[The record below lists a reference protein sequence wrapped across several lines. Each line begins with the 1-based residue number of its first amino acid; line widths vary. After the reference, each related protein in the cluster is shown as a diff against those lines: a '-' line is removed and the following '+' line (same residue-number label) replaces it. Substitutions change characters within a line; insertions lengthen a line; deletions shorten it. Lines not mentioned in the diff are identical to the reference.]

1 MRFWGA
7 FLCVLAFSFGGWGQT
22 AQPSTPGQ
30 NPAASP
36 ESTQLK
42 NDLQQVFLADARVH
56 DLLSLLQP
64 SHWQMTDAERA
75 SFNQRIDTV
84 QQELA
89 TLEKWR
95 YQLFYHPESLE
106 SGQKTA
112 EALGDLI
119 PTLQEVSTAVE
130 QYAGQEAAR
139 PLEQSIHDLNG
150 LKNRLSQDLAQAF
163 PGKFAPEGAT
173 ATVAAKPLQAPQTQA
188 AATPSKPQRPSA
200 PPAGNMT
207 PTPNPA
213 APAVAA
219 PAARTPKKAVQPSTR
234 PAAPSGP
241 PTSLGTNLPPAKVK
255 DLLSKV
261 YLASARLNDLLG
273 LIQSQN
279 WKMTNAERAL
289 LNDRLHGIQ
298 EQLKTLEKWRYQ
310 FYYHPRDLNSGQQT
324 VSAIDHLIPSIQGV
338 ASAVTQYEGSSAG
351 GQLDQPVQELA
362 DAEKPLLAYV
372 MYLNAEIQKQLTAQP
387 VGLPGGKT
395 LETERITAPQAP
407 PTPLTSMAAVT
418 PPLTHAQVKAILY
431 KLYIS
436 EFRIQDL
443 LSQERPA
450 QWKAP
455 QSDRILLSQSQQT
468 MLAQLR
474 QVEKW
479 RALFSEYPDNV
490 YYAFQTY
497 LSVLKLFHPLWLFSN
512 QVSQYE
518 SANLGSDYRR
528 RANDLEANLNDLLPY
543 VSFIL
548 KNEAETTQMFQADLA
563 NCQNELG
570 YAMHGAVRS
579 ATPIR
584 NIVPAF
590 QGRRTREKARD
601 TGQKGDRR

>member
-7 FLCVLAFSFGGWGQT
+7 FLCVLAFISGGWGQT

-36 ESTQLK
+36 GGAQLK
-42 NDLQQVFLADARVH
+42 SDLQKVFLADARVH

-64 SHWQMTDAERA
+64 SHWQMTDEEGA
-75 SFNQRIDTV
+75 SFNQKVDAV
-84 QQELA
+84 QQELT

-106 SGQKTA
+106 SGQRTA
-112 EALGDLI
+112 EALGNLI
-119 PTLQEVSTAVE
+119 PMLQEVSAEVA
-130 QYAGQEAAR
+130 QYAGQDAAKQ
-139 PLEQSIHDLNG
+139 LEQSIHDLNG

-163 PGKFAPEGAT
+163 PGKFTPQAAT
-173 ATVAAKPLQAPQTQA
+173 ATSAAKPPEAPQTQA
-188 AATPSKPQRPSA
+188 TATPSKPQQPSVPPAASATATPSA
-200 PPAGNMT
+200 P
-207 PTPNPA
+207 
-213 APAVAA
+213 APANSA
-219 PAARTPKKAVQPSTR
+219 PAPEKAIQPSTPPAPPPT
-234 PAAPSGP
+234 PAA
-241 PTSLGTNLPPAKVK
+241 SLGTNLPPAKVK

-261 YLASARLNDLLG
+261 YLASARVNDLLG
-273 LIQSQN
+273 LIQPQN

-298 EQLKTLEKWRYQ
+298 EQMKTLEKWRYQ
-310 FYYHPRDLNSGQQT
+310 FFYHPNDLNSGQQT
-324 VSAIDHLIPSIQGV
+324 VAALDHLIPSIQGV
-338 ASAVTQYEGSSAG
+338 ASAVTQYEGASAG
-351 GQLDQPVQELA
+351 GQLNQPVQELA

-372 MYLNAEIQKQLTAQP
+372 TYLNAEIQKQLIAQP
-387 VGLPGGKT
+387 TSLPGAKN
-395 LETERITAPQAP
+395 LETERVIAPQAP

-443 LSQERPA
+443 LNQERPA
-450 QWKAP
+450 QWNVPK
-455 QSDRILLSQSQQT
+455 SDRILLSQSQQT
-468 MLAQLR
+468 MLAELR
-474 QVEKW
+474 QVERW

-497 LSVLKLFHPLWLFSN
+497 LSVLKLFHPLWLFSG

-518 SANLGSDYRR
+518 SANLGNDYRR

-548 KNEAETTQMFQADLA
+548 KNEAETTQLFQTDLA

-570 YAMHGAVRS
+570 YAMHGAIRS

-584 NIVPAF
+584 NVVPAF
-590 QGRRTREKARD
+590 QGRRVREKARD
-601 TGQKGDRR
+601 TREKGDRK